1 MRSVSAA
8 KFIGSMS
15 VAAAAAAGVLLATG
29 VAVAASIRAE
39 ADLPMLS
46 PELGDLALA
55 MGLLAA
61 FAAGTL
67 LAAGLLMRPI
77 RSTI

>member
-67 LAAGLLMRPI
+67 LATGLLMRPI
-77 RSTI
+77 HSTI

>member
-77 RSTI
+77 HSTI

>member
-1 MRSVSAA
+1 MQSISVA
-8 KFIGSMS
+8 KIIRSMS
-15 VAAAAAAGVLLATG
+15 VATAAAAGVLLATG

-39 ADLPMLS
+39 AELPMVS

-61 FAAGTL
+61 FAAGAL
-67 LAAGLLMRPI
+67 VAAGLLMRPI
-77 RSTI
+77 RTI